1 MGSIQ
6 PHPVFIIFTN
16 IGGADTWMMILM
28 TTTMVGILI
37 VIIIISSTCRI
48 RMMILVLSLSMPWNV
63 PPELLWMMI
72 QKMILPYREIVIE
85 MIEVVLYGWYDRSK
99 WISYLVW

>member
-1 MGSIQ
+1 MGGIQ
-6 PHPVFIIFTN
+6 THPVFIIFTN

-28 TTTMVGILI
+28 TTTTMVGILI
-37 VIIIISSTCRI
+37 VMMMICRSI
-48 RMMILVLSLSMPWNV
+48 RMVILVLSLSMPWNV

-72 QKMILPYREIVIE
+72 PKMILPYREIVIE
-85 MIEVVLYGWYDRSK
+85 MIEVVLYGWYDQSK

>member
-1 MGSIQ
+1 MGGIQ

-28 TTTMVGILI
+28 MMVGLLI
-37 VIIIISSTCRI
+37 VMMMIRSI
-48 RMMILVLSLSMPWNV
+48 RMVILVLSLVMPWNV
-63 PPELLWMMI
+63 PPELLWMMMMMI

-85 MIEVVLYGWYDRSK
+85 MIEVVLYGWYDKSK
-99 WISYLVW
+99 WISYLVM

>member
-1 MGSIQ
+1 MGGIQ
-6 PHPVFIIFTN
+6 THPVFIIFTN

-28 TTTMVGILI
+28 TTTTMVGILI
-37 VIIIISSTCRI
+37 VMMMICRSI
-48 RMMILVLSLSMPWNV
+48 RMVILVLSLSMPWNV